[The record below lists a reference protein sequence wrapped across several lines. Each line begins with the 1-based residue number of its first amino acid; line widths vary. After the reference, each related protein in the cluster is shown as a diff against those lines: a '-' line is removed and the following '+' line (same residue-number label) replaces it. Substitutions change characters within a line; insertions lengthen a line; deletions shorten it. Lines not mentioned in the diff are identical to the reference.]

1 VSAGV
6 ETGAGEPD
14 RHDGG
19 PPTGGPVRSRR
30 MLVVE
35 DDTGLCD
42 AIGRLARGSGAE
54 VWQAHTLDDGLRL
67 LERSPDLVI
76 ADLRLAGRSS
86 FPLIEA
92 AVRRRPAPAVVA
104 MSGQASAE
112 ESFRLGQLG
121 VRAYLAKPF
130 ASDALIA
137 AIERAEGEVPDG
149 AARAD
154 RAEGSGAASFD
165 SRSAPAVAL
174 GFGTRLLRA
183 LRRAA
188 ARRLG
193 RGATGSRRRGPRA
206 DGS

>member
-1 VSAGV
+1 
-6 ETGAGEPD
+6 
-14 RHDGG
+14 
-19 PPTGGPVRSRR
+19 

-137 AIERAEGEVPDG
+137 AIERAEVADG
-149 AARAD
+149 AARPGG
-154 RAEGSGAASFD
+154 AEGSGTASSD
-165 SRSAPAVAL
+165 SRSAPAGAL
-174 GFGTRLLRA
+174 GVGARLIRA
-183 LRRAA
+183 SRRAA
-188 ARRLG
+188 ARVLG